1 MLAKVLEIYK
11 QMYKLLNLV
20 LDAREHFP
28 KAYKY
33 AFGER
38 LMMTGLECCE
48 LIQLANS
55 FKDEMRVEYLHQFSL
70 KFESF
75 KLMLR
80 LCRDRCLINERK
92 FCNILELAGSI
103 GAQATGW
110 RKYEQNSQNANRHA
124 D

>member
-1 MLAKVLEIYK
+1 
-11 QMYKLLNLV
+11 MYKLLNLV